1 MTALISD
8 ELADQVA
15 DVLGLCDRDDGWQN
29 LSEEE
34 KDAVCTTAHWAHN
47 ERERLAALEQLV
59 RYSNSSADG
68 LPARMWGHGGVVGV
82 ICAGAGRHNGASVR
96 GKVFSIVANLLD
108 GPEHH
113 WPHIF
118 RAVSEDLIEATA
130 DSYPAELQCKALW
143 ALGIFTRKR
152 STLALMHQTNERLNN
167 AIVDRFQAARRSA
180 NDGFDQWDRQHFG
193 EAVGILSA
201 AAARRRPEPINN

>member
-1 MTALISD
+1 
-8 ELADQVA
+8 
-15 DVLGLCDRDDGWQN
+15 
-29 LSEEE
+29 
-34 KDAVCTTAHWAHN
+34 
-47 ERERLAALEQLV
+47 
-59 RYSNSSADG
+59 
-68 LPARMWGHGGVVGV
+68 MWGHGGVVGV

-96 GKVFSIVANLLD
+96 GKVFSIVANLLDGPEVANLLD

-201 AAARRRPEPINN
+201 AAAAADRSQ